1 METSVSM
8 GDHCFK
14 QNTKYAR
21 TRNKLKII
29 ITVHN
34 SQIKVDRFTLQ
45 VLFFPLPTTP
55 LSTSLK
61 KKKQSN
67 SEAQYTVSLNKFED
81 LIWHTVVPSFIDV
94 FFSFFGVL
102 TGQKR
107 FQQGELPENNKM
119 LLNKTTPR
127 NIFVDI
133 KLIKNTITCRKTKI
147 EYLSFRV
154 ATEWMTCKL

>member
-1 METSVSM
+1 MYLFPLTSFAGSSLLKDRMETSVSM

-14 QNTKYAR
+14 QNTKYER

-61 KKKQSN
+61 KNKVIVK
-67 SEAQYTVSLNKFED
+67 LN
-81 LIWHTVVPSFIDV
+81 I
-94 FFSFFGVL
+94 
-102 TGQKR
+102 Q
-107 FQQGELPENNKM
+107 
-119 LLNKTTPR
+119 
-127 NIFVDI
+127 
-133 KLIKNTITCRKTKI
+133 
-147 EYLSFRV
+147 
-154 ATEWMTCKL
+154 